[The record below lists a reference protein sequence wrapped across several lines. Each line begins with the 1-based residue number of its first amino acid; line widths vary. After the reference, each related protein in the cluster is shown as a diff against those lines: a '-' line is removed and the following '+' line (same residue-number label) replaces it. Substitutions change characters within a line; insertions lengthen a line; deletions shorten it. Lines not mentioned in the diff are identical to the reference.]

1 MNVDN
6 RYSWHVEKTGKVKR
20 IQNVERLDYKYE
32 PGSESRGRGGAYTG
46 YNYNDSDQSL
56 YAF

>member
-32 PGSESRGRGGAYTG
+32 PGSESRGRGGGIYRI
-46 YNYNDSDQSL
+46 
-56 YAF
+56 